1 MRESKECLECG
12 GIYFRA
18 DGVTPAQWEARK
30 YCSSSCGGKAQV
42 RLLQAAAQ
50 QAQAREEAALEPAE
64 EMTPRAPVLA
74 EPGRMPIVRD
84 LRIVRVGPN
93 PRTVSC
99 EYFELAQRRTCTVL
113 VKRSD
118 KYLRGMKFQMAE
130 PASEPAFSRPWVYA
144 GPAPRRR
151 GRW

>member
-12 GIYFRA
+12 GIYFRG
-18 DGVTPAQWEARK
+18 DGVSAAQWEARK
-30 YCSSSCGGKAQV
+30 YCSSSCGGKALV
-42 RLLQAAAQ
+42 KRMRAAIK
-50 QAQAREEAALEPAE
+50 EAAELEVAAEGPAE
-64 EMTPRAPVLA
+64 GIPLAPQPSLEA
-74 EPGRMPIVRD
+74 GRQPITRQ

-93 PRTVSC
+93 PRMVSC

-113 VKRSD
+113 VKRND
-118 KYLRGMKFQMAE
+118 KYIRGMRLSVAE
-130 PASEPAFSRPWVYA
+130 PVDELEFSRPWVYR

>member
-12 GIYFRA
+12 GLYFR
-18 DGVTPAQWEARK
+18 GLNVTQEQWEGRK
-30 YCSSSCGGKAQV
+30 YCSPVCAGKANM
-42 RLLQAAAQ
+42 RLYQAAAK
-50 QAQAREEAALEPAE
+50 QAKSEEMVALEPAE
-64 EMTPRAPVLA
+64 EKAPVA
-74 EPGRMPIVRD
+74 QVSPEAGRMPIMRE

-130 PASEPAFSRPWVYA
+130 PSGELEFSRPWVYT